1 MGFVTARSRARVY
14 RFVLAL
20 VEDPHVAERLTHAL
34 LALGA
39 SDDLRSAIR
48 LCRKHC
54 GADGTFFDG
63 ESHAGPFDAAD
74 WARSLAAQR
83 RAFAA
88 LARTPAPRSLLPAWQ
103 RKFHATAASP
113 PVDVPSS

>member
-20 VEDPHVAERLTHAL
+20 VEDPRDAERLTLAL
-34 LALGA
+34 LAQGA
-39 SDDLRSAIR
+39 SDDLRSAVW
-48 LCRKHC
+48 LCRRHC
-54 GADGTFFDG
+54 GADGSPFDG
-63 ESHAGPFDAAD
+63 EPRAGLFDAAD

-83 RAFAA
+83 RAFEA
-88 LARTPAPRSLLPAWQ
+88 LARTPVPPSLLPAWQ
-103 RKFHATAASP
+103 RKFHVSAASP

>member
-20 VEDPHVAERLTHAL
+20 VEDPRDAERLTLAL
-34 LALGA
+34 LAQGA
-39 SDDLRSAIR
+39 SDDLRSAVW
-48 LCRKHC
+48 LCRRHC
-54 GADGTFFDG
+54 GADGARLG
-63 ESHAGPFDAAD
+63 AGSHAGLFEAAD

-83 RAFAA
+83 RAFEA
-88 LARTPAPRSLLPAWQ
+88 LARTPVPPSLHTAWQ
-103 RKFHATAASP
+103 RKFRARAASP